1 METSNVSHLLIISI
15 SLLIFSRI
23 GTFNNQCNHL
33 SVLHDGK
40 PERLLLAESEKKVWT
55 ERNRQRDVS
64 ISAPPPRSE
73 GGRAVG
79 WESEKGLRTSK
90 DGNPLKTAV
99 S

>member
-79 WESEKGLRTSK
+79 YVIVKQLSTRYHG
-90 DGNPLKTAV
+90 G
-99 S
+99 